1 MSSPHGPE
9 HDSGRPLDPGFG
21 NVDGGTDQQGADLHH
36 QDMDPGLDPGS
47 GVLPPLGYDPPN
59 PDISSS
65 GALKLT
71 QSNSDEILPDAT
83 PPCRNDERNGPA
95 WEWVGQ
101 IGFFRAFYLTI
112 KEVLFSPGVTFRLAI
127 REGSLGKPLGF
138 YVMLTMLSY
147 VVTSLYIMLLLPA
160 LQAQMEDI
168 NMMFYDMAPD
178 EQSRQDMMGAMSE
191 LEKALS
197 EINPFKIA
205 SIGGALVGCFFK
217 VFIYALLGHGFLA
230 MFGGTSASFEATFRV
245 FAYAMGAAAVIA
257 MIPFCGQLI
266 AWVVWLP
273 IILFY
278 GLREVHE
285 TETWRVMMTLIVGP
299 LIILVCCC
307 GCPSVGLA
315 AYWPRILE
323 SMGNIPWQILPR

>member
-1 MSSPHGPE
+1 MPSFHGPE
-9 HDSGRPLDPGFG
+9 HDSGRPPEPESENHGEG
-21 NVDGGTDQQGADLHH
+21 AYQQGAGLHH
-36 QDMDPGLDPGS
+36 HDMGKGLDS
-47 GVLPPLGYDPPN
+47 RLGVLPPLEFDPSN

-65 GALKLT
+65 GAT
-71 QSNSDEILPDAT
+71 SPR
-83 PPCRNDERNGPA
+83 PNDVRDGPA

-101 IGFFRAFYLTI
+101 IGFFRAFYMTV
-112 KEVLFSPGVTFRLAI
+112 KEVLFSPGVTFRHAI

-160 LQAQMEDI
+160 LQTQMEDI
-168 NMMFYDMAPD
+168 NMMFYDMATD
-178 EQSRQDMMGAMSE
+178 EQSRQDMMRAMSE
-191 LEKALS
+191 IEKALS
-197 EINPFKIA
+197 EVNPFSIT

-217 VFIYALLGHGFLA
+217 VFIYALLGHGFLS
-230 MFGGTSASFEATFRV
+230 MFGGTRTSFEATFRV
-245 FAYAMGAAAVIA
+245 FAYAMGAAAIIA

-266 AWVVWLP
+266 ACVFWLP

-278 GLREVHE
+278 GLREMHE
-285 TETWRVMMTLIVGP
+285 TDTWRVMMTLIAGP

-315 AYWPRILE
+315 AYWPRVLE
-323 SMGNIPWQILPR
+323 SMGEIPWQIFPR